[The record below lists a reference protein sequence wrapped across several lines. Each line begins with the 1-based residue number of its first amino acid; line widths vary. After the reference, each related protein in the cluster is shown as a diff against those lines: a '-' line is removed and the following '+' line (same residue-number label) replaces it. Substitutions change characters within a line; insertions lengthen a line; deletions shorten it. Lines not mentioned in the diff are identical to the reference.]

1 MRLKH
6 AASIF
11 YAHFS
16 LRKGEKLFSHFS
28 LLKANVAVATRRKPK
43 VCTALLW
50 VFYSSIIP
58 HSKPPHFS
66 HTFLLL
72 LYMSRNSRVFT
83 THYGCYGNFWTIYMS
98 RNSRVFTTGKTRV
111 VFMSLIYISRNSRVF
126 TTYMYKNVLQ

>member
-16 LRKGEKLFSHFS
+16 LRKGEKLSSHFS

-50 VFYSSIIP
+50 VFYFSIIP
-58 HSKPPHFS
+58 LPNR
-66 HTFLLL
+66 HT
-72 LYMSRNSRVFT
+72 
-83 THYGCYGNFWTIYMS
+83 
-98 RNSRVFTTGKTRV
+98 
-111 VFMSLIYISRNSRVF
+111 SLILFYFSY
-126 TTYMYKNVLQ
+126 T

>member
-16 LRKGEKLFSHFS
+16 LRKGEKLSSHFS

-50 VFYSSIIP
+50 VFYSSIIT
-58 HSKPPHFS
+58 HSKPPHFY

-72 LYMSRNSRVFT
+72 LYISRNSCVFT
-83 THYGCYGNFWTIYMS
+83 TGIKQILLRDKIYMS
-98 RNSRVFTTGKTRV
+98 RNSRVFTTRGADLS
-111 VFMSLIYISRNSRVF
+111 MANLIYMSRNSRMF
-126 TTYMYKNVLQ
+126 TTK

>member
-16 LRKGEKLFSHFS
+16 LRKGEKLSSHFS

-50 VFYSSIIP
+50 VFYFSIIP

-72 LYMSRNSRVFT
+72 LYMRRNLSVFT
-83 THYGCYGNFWTIYMS
+83 TTSQSLTECLWIYMS
-98 RNSRVFTTGKTRV
+98 RNSRVFTTPNQKTITIGQ
-111 VFMSLIYISRNSRVF
+111 IYMSRNSRVL
-126 TTYMYKNVLQ
+126 TT

>member
-11 YAHFS
+11 YAHFI
-16 LRKGEKLFSHFS
+16 LRKGEKLSSHFS
-28 LLKANVAVATRRKPK
+28 LLKANVAVDTRRKPK

-72 LYMSRNSRVFT
+72 LYMSRNSRVLST
-83 THYGCYGNFWTIYMS
+83 EIQIQMDIYGIYMS
-98 RNSRVFTTGKTRV
+98 RN
-111 VFMSLIYISRNSRVF
+111 
-126 TTYMYKNVLQ
+126 

>member
-28 LLKANVAVATRRKPK
+28 LLKANVVVATRRKPQ

-58 HSKPPHFS
+58 NR
-66 HTFLLL
+66 HT
-72 LYMSRNSRVFT
+72 
-83 THYGCYGNFWTIYMS
+83 
-98 RNSRVFTTGKTRV
+98 
-111 VFMSLIYISRNSRVF
+111 SLILFYFSY
-126 TTYMYKNVLQ
+126 T

>member
-28 LLKANVAVATRRKPK
+28 LLKANVVVATRRKPK

-66 HTFLLL
+66 HTFLHL

-83 THYGCYGNFWTIYMS
+83 TESGKNYCKVEIYMS
-98 RNSRVFTTGKTRV
+98 RNSRVFTT
-111 VFMSLIYISRNSRVF
+111 
-126 TTYMYKNVLQ
+126 

>member
-43 VCTALLW
+43 VCKHYFGYFILLS
-50 VFYSSIIP
+50 FLIP
-58 HSKPPHFS
+58 NR
-66 HTFLLL
+66 HT
-72 LYMSRNSRVFT
+72 
-83 THYGCYGNFWTIYMS
+83 
-98 RNSRVFTTGKTRV
+98 
-111 VFMSLIYISRNSRVF
+111 SLILFYISY
-126 TTYMYKNVLQ
+126 T